1 MLPALV
7 GQKNLSQAFAVEMF
21 SKTLFFLSSEA
32 LGLFVPTKMQQS
44 FQFMKT
50 YYMMPLICII
60 RAKYLIIRNCTFQKN
75 SEHENQHDIAD
86 FLKAELVAKV

>member
-7 GQKNLSQAFAVEMF
+7 GQKNLSQAFAVGVF

-50 YYMMPLICII
+50 YYDAINL
-60 RAKYLIIRNCTFQKN
+60 
-75 SEHENQHDIAD
+75 
-86 FLKAELVAKV
+86 